1 MKQMWAVFKKEIIDH
16 WRDRRSV
23 MNNLGILAL
32 MGPLMFGPIFFSMQ
46 DQLNKSDSVKLAV
59 IGAERAPALIAYLRN
74 HQVQIDTAP
83 TDYETKIREGKLD
96 TVLLIPEKFPASF
109 SKGETAKVEL
119 IVDDSQ
125 ENSRSVIHK
134 VDRLLENYSLHT
146 GELRLLARG
155 IDPGVMR
162 AVKTQQVDLAR
173 PQQSG
178 SFLLKFAVGYGL
190 LAAFIGA
197 MAMSLDMSA
206 GERERG
212 SLEPLL
218 VNPISHLKLLA
229 GKWLAASLLSMAAVV
244 ITFASYLITLNIFPF
259 HSLGLAIRFGP
270 AEFIAASLL
279 VIPASFMFAGLLLL
293 TGLFA
298 KTFKEAQI
306 TASLL
311 IFIVVLPTMV
321 LIFKP
326 MKASLETMTIP
337 LLSQNLLLADL
348 IRGDAVSP
356 LLSIVAAVIT
366 VVVGVICVFIA
377 SKIIQREKIIF
388 GR

>member
-1 MKQMWAVFKKEIIDH
+1 MKQIWAVFKKEIIDH

-59 IGAERAPALIAYLRN
+59 IGAERAPALIAYLRS

-83 TDYETKIREGKLD
+83 ADYETKIREGKLD
-96 TVLLIPEKFPASF
+96 TVLLIPEKFAASF
-109 SKGETAKVEL
+109 SKGEAAKVEL

-125 ENSRSVIHK
+125 ENSRSVINK

-270 AEFIAASLL
+270 AEFIAATLL
-279 VIPASFMFAGLLLL
+279 VIPTSFMFAGLLLL

-348 IRGDAVSP
+348 IRGDTVSP
-356 LLSIVAAVIT
+356 LLAFVAAIIT
-366 VVVGVICVFIA
+366 LLVGVACVFIA